1 MQLWD
6 GSRPGYRAAN
16 TARKSPCIVYWY
28 FSTPLSHRSVQF
40 RAHQVEAAGRLYSA
54 KDWVPDGIG
63 YLCWG
68 WKGRRERQL
77 TFLLSE
83 L

>member
-40 RAHQVEAAGRLYSA
+40 RAHQVE
-54 KDWVPDGIG
+54 
-63 YLCWG
+63 
-68 WKGRRERQL
+68 GRRLQPGDCTVPRTGYRMASGTCVGDGKAGEKG
-77 TFLLSE
+77 S
-83 L
+83 